1 MQLAAGIQL
10 VRHDP
15 EVRSIILKS
24 NVPGVF
30 CAGADLKE
38 RKEMSEREV
47 WPSFCVY
54 ILCLLHYVG
63 VGMYV
68 CVCVCVC

>member
-1 MQLAAGIQL
+1 MAAGVQL

-15 EVRSIILKS
+15 DVRTVVLKS

-38 RKEMSEREV
+38 RKQMTEREV
-47 WPSFCVY
+47 GSLPN
-54 ILCLLHYVG
+54 
-63 VGMYV
+63 
-68 CVCVCVC
+68 